1 MRCSRFDNLN
11 STRSLMR
18 RPGRSSGWTGGAPS
32 ARRGA
37 VLIMVVAVLG
47 ILFVSGAALL
57 TVVTFS
63 SRSLDAA
70 RIERENRE
78 AVMTFDRLVGKI
90 LAESFLDAGGNPLA
104 IPSTQVM
111 HKLGQPGVP
120 CDVPVDGADD
130 DCVLTLPTTG
140 EVPGLHLLDLNE
152 PLEAFNPDDS
162 VINSEYRFTSNVRA
176 MLERRTVH
184 TPAIAANSNVTGDPK
199 ELYKVFTIYANK
211 PQARRSGLVY
221 TQGAIPF
228 VRDKDDDGSPPM
240 FYNDADGD
248 GVLDAIEMVIPP
260 GLLPANLQRSL
271 ASRLRATNYPGD
283 PDELTITLRVVPHG
297 AMVNLNSSHKF
308 SKLIALGH
316 YDTTTTQPIT
326 SQVGALDLLL
336 TGMPYLPAANE
347 WYLRNRGVLL
357 PLGVQP
363 TRLMENLASE
373 LLGPQIM
380 GAAGAAL
387 YSSGLDEAML
397 TSDPSLRHWWRY
409 DPVADTATATAAWRT
424 LLNPANLGSGTF
436 DLTHNLTTVGHDDLL
451 MPAIDPADG
460 NGDFVTK
467 VKYHDIT
474 NGSDDFALDNY
485 PQFLDGKDDPRRGRL
500 KISLPYLDEY
510 AKDPLV
516 TPERFVRTIQDA
528 FLAMLASRADFNVDG
543 NVDAADQKAKAVQA
557 AMLTANLIDYADND
571 SDNALTVV
579 PVVDFNGQK
588 VPGTDPNEQ
597 LLAFG
602 YECQPFITEVTLVLN
617 PGVPSGGRTTGQEG
631 SAVFAVE
638 LYNPCDRAIDLSAY
652 ELTDLRAP
660 QNAQTIVI
668 SEVTGLELPRL
679 DYEEL
684 PSQQL
689 PNTGAVD
696 VMPLDDPARFRT
708 VCSGYGANCPDNG
721 GNSGGIQLGQTFGID
736 EESVMALVRP
746 VSITTASGPKTVRIV
761 VDQMELNGLNV
772 TPDPAGAQPQSTV
785 DLFNQLGTPT
795 VISVQ
800 RDTTP
805 NNWRFTVPRAI
816 RLWGLGE
823 QTPGVTNH
831 AKSVQPDI
839 YPVHLD
845 LANSGSFA
853 SAFPTTGAMLLL
865 GRMAHIYDPVASG
878 DPTAPLTRPF
888 NRVHENLLG
897 TTPDNRP
904 RNILGQYDQID
915 NGRLPLFDARP
926 ETVRIGS
933 GDKAVARERIVS
945 LNPTVGA
952 SEGFDALPWG
962 QLVFEYFTAIPFY
975 PCPDTNNWTDVT
987 CGREYP
993 KVDQDGLRVHG
1004 RININ
1009 ASPWTVLATLPM
1021 RDVTEFPARYQTDL
1035 ANALGAG
1042 RYTLGEDLAKGIVA
1056 YREGRAPWQSITI
1069 DTGPYDV
1076 DRNPC
1081 GDGTNNDDY
1090 RPRRGFGFLTVGELA
1105 NVRHPETND
1114 ADVRMDA
1121 GAVDPDV
1128 TPADP
1133 RGRYE
1138 CAVANLVALDD
1149 WVTTRSHVFTVY
1161 GVIRGAHWPLSDP
1174 TGGVSAEPT
1183 NAVKLSSFREADQKA
1198 IRFQT
1203 TIDRLPMLFGADQPA
1218 RIGNLVLSGYA
1229 DERSE

>member
-1 MRCSRFDNLN
+1 
-11 STRSLMR
+11 
-18 RPGRSSGWTGGAPS
+18 
-32 ARRGA
+32 

-78 AVMTFDRLVGKI
+78 AVMTFDRLVGAI

-111 HKLGQPGVP
+111 HKPGQPGVP
-120 CDVPVDGADD
+120 CDADS
-130 DCVLTLPTTG
+130 DCVLALPTTG

-152 PLEAFNPDDS
+152 PLEVNPGS
-162 VINSEYRFTSNVRA
+162 LGGTSEYRFTSNLRA
-176 MLERRTVH
+176 MLERHTVH
-184 TPAIAANSNVTGDPK
+184 TPAVAANPNVTGDPK
-199 ELYKVFTIYANK
+199 ELCEVFTIYANR
-211 PQARRSGLVY
+211 PEARRSGLGY
-221 TQGAIPF
+221 SQGAIPF
-228 VRDKDDDGSPPM
+228 VRDEDDDRQWM

-260 GLLPANLQRSL
+260 GMLPANLQRSL
-271 ASRLRATNYPGD
+271 ASRLRATNHPGD
-283 PDELTITLRVVPHG
+283 PDQLSITLRVIPHG

-326 SQVGALDLLL
+326 NQVAALDSLL

-347 WYLRNRGVLL
+347 WFLRNRGVLL

-363 TRLMENLASE
+363 TRLMDNLASE

-380 GAAGAAL
+380 GASGAAL

-424 LLNPANLGSGTF
+424 LLNPANLGLGTF
-436 DLTHNLTTVGHDDLL
+436 DLTHNLTTAGHDDLL

-460 NGDFVTK
+460 SGDFVTK

-474 NGSDDFALDNY
+474 NGSNDFALDNY
-485 PQFLDGKDDPRRGRL
+485 PYFLDGKDDPRRSRM

-510 AKDPLV
+510 LKSIIGSTATLSTLASAPFNALNNAQR
-516 TPERFVRTIQDA
+516 ERFVRTIQDA

-543 NVDAADQKAKAVQA
+543 NVDAADLKAKAVQA

-571 SDNALTVV
+571 SDNTLTVV

-602 YECQPFITEVTLVLN
+602 YECQPFITEITLVLN
-617 PGVPSGGRTTGQEG
+617 PGVSSGSTTVQEG

-638 LYNPCDRAIDLSAY
+638 LYNPCDRAIDLSDY
-652 ELTDLRAP
+652 ELTDLRAAGSSAT
-660 QNAQTIVI
+660 NLR
-668 SEVTGLELPRL
+668 SEVTGLELPRV

-721 GNSGGIQLGQTFGID
+721 GNSGGIQLGQTYAID

-746 VSITTASGPKTVRIV
+746 VSITTASGTRTVRIV
-761 VDQMELNGLNV
+761 VDQMELTGLNV
-772 TPDPAGAQPQSTV
+772 TPDSSGAQPQATV

-805 NNWRFTVPRAI
+805 NYWRFTVPRAI
-816 RLWGLGE
+816 RLWRPGE
-823 QTPGVTNH
+823 QTPGVANH

-853 SAFPTTGAMLLL
+853 SAFPTTGALLLL

-915 NGRLPLFDARP
+915 NGRLPVFDARP
-926 ETVRIGS
+926 ETVLTGS
-933 GDKAVARERIVS
+933 GDQAAARERSVS
-945 LNPTVGA
+945 LNPVVGA

-962 QLVFEYFTAIPFY
+962 QLVFEYFTAIPFN
-975 PCPDTNNWTDVT
+975 PCPNPSNWTDVT

-1009 ASPWTVLATLPM
+1009 AAPWTVLASLPL
-1021 RDVTEFPARYQTDL
+1021 RDVAEFPARYQTDL
-1035 ANALGAG
+1035 AAALGAG

-1056 YREGRAPWQSITI
+1056 YREGRAPWQGIAV

-1076 DRNPC
+1076 DRSPY
-1081 GDGTNNDDY
+1081 GDGTNDDDY

-1105 NVRHPETND
+1105 NVRHPATND
-1114 ADVRMDA
+1114 TDVRMDA

-1174 TGGVSAEPT
+1174 AAGNVPGEPT